1 MQARSRIESTLC
13 SVIPL
18 YQGSVHPLQDVAL
31 RITSPV
37 VSLSAVDASVYKMS
51 SYNLPLIAPLAAS
64 RVGNGPQKLQEGH
77 LDEKTNLAASR
88 VGNGPQKLQE
98 GHLDEKT
105 NLAASRA
112 GHASPEATGRHL

>member
-1 MQARSRIESTLC
+1 MVSQ
-13 SVIPL
+13 PN
-18 YQGSVHPLQDVAL
+18 DV
-31 RITSPV
+31 TVPT
-37 VSLSAVDASVYKMS
+37 VDASVYKMS
-51 SYNLPLIAPLAAS
+51 SYHLPLIAPLIAPLAAS